1 MCRGTSKVSRF
12 RLLPND
18 FGSPADPPVSAIAA
32 SLTKA
37 TFPAAITSGDTTPAA
52 SRSSRHAQRAVRNHR
67 MRHAAL
73 STGVP
78 DMNCDTFL
86 GKQKANRRS

>member
-52 SRSSRHAQRAVRNHR
+52 SRRAGMHNGPLETTECGAQR
-67 MRHAAL
+67 
-73 STGVP
+73 
-78 DMNCDTFL
+78 
-86 GKQKANRRS
+86 